1 MPTTIDRTS
10 PRLHDARPDAGLLGD
25 RRGAVLL
32 ISVFMSAFLVGV
44 LWYIIGIGDAAI
56 YRQYLQDGADAV
68 AFGSAVYHARG
79 MNILA
84 LINLVMAAVL
94 MVLVAFKIGQL
105 LLAAANIASC
115 LIGAFLNPICD
126 LTTAAETPY
135 ANLVSRVETIV
146 DKVLRVLYQA
156 SNAVAIGMPWV
167 AEGKALMVANQY
179 KPTVDGGFMLSISLV
194 PGSIEQAM
202 GGFVAKEPKAT
213 ADGGASASSGETKK
227 PVKGERWGLPVE
239 DDEFANLCKKA
250 GENVAHLVFL
260 PFKFLPGFDALAG
273 GVEKFASGVVGSIVK
288 FFPGYFCGDL
298 KDMATSAKGFAD
310 SMKDKLVK
318 SSKAKV
324 EDLCKKRESEAIETN
339 KKNKEAGLPLV
350 SFDMKKCLEATEKA
364 FGKLEAPSKGPTLGE
379 GKTSKRVY
387 APAALGDDYF
397 AVWAFS
403 WGDLSEQ
410 SGADK
415 GVNIA
420 AWNKGKVAEPTFFSK
435 VGLAKSE
442 FYYEPKPDD
451 PKKWRK
457 DADSI
462 LPGGATGEGGLVADA
477 MWNMRWR
484 ARLTRVRL
492 PIPQAGSML
501 AGKIN
506 KAVPKLWFFGDLL
519 KLPATKLGDMI
530 DDKVGG
536 AIESVTSTIIAH

>member
-1 MPTTIDRTS
+1 MTDRPLPPTR
-10 PRLHDARPDAGLLGD
+10 DARPDLRED

-32 ISVFMSAFLVGV
+32 IAVFMSAFLVGV

-79 MNILA
+79 MNIIA

-115 LIGAFLNPICD
+115 LIGAFLNPICS
-126 LTTAAETPY
+126 LTTAAQPKY
-135 ANLVSRVETIV
+135 ASLVMKVENAV
-146 DKVLRVLYQA
+146 DKILRVLYQT

-167 AEGKALMVANQY
+167 AEGKALSVAGHY

-194 PGSIEQAM
+194 PGSIEQAL
-202 GGFVAKEPKAT
+202 GGFVAKEAKAT
-213 ADGGASASSGETKK
+213 AEGGTSPSSGETKK

-239 DDEFANLCKKA
+239 DDEYANLCKKA

-260 PFKFLPGFDALAG
+260 PFKFLPGFGALAG
-273 GVEKFASGVVGSIVK
+273 GVEKFTAGVVGSIVK
-288 FFPGYFCGDL
+288 FFPGYFCGDI
-298 KDMATSAKGFAD
+298 KDMAGSAKGFAD
-310 SMKDKLVK
+310 SMKEKLVK

-324 EDLCKKRESEAIETN
+324 DELCKQREKEAAETN
-339 KKNKEAGLPLV
+339 KKNKASGLPLV
-350 SFDMKKCLEATEKA
+350 DFDMKKCLEATEKA
-364 FGKLEAPSKGPTLGE
+364 FGALEKPPSGGTLGE

-387 APAALGDDYF
+387 SPAALGDDYF

-410 SGADK
+410 SGADR

-420 AWNKGKVAEPTFFSK
+420 AWNKAKVAEPSMFSK

-462 LPGGATGEGGLVADA
+462 LPGGASGSGGLCADA

-484 ARLTRVRL
+484 ARLTRLRL

-506 KAVPKLWFFGDLL
+506 KVVPKLGFFGDLL
-519 KLPATKLGDMI
+519 KLPATKLGDLI

-536 AIESVTSTIIAH
+536 AIESVTSTLIAH